1 MIKIN
6 EPASPTISVY
16 LFPFR
21 LEKREQEK
29 TTKKEMKNIL
39 INLPK
44 SVYVTDPPLI
54 LSIAD
59 VVAEVVG
66 IVAKMNQCKRI

>member
-1 MIKIN
+1 
-6 EPASPTISVY
+6 
-16 LFPFR
+16 
-21 LEKREQEK
+21 
-29 TTKKEMKNIL
+29 MKNIL

-66 IVAKMNQCKRI
+66 IVAKINQCKKIKVVIIS